1 MYKTLFLFLSHGG
14 KVHMAKSSSKP
25 ASATKS
31 VVNRMKKIHLR
42 QHLRRTIKK
51 CIKNPDCG
59 MDIAAFESWKRLGF
73 GGVKE
78 LGDFAKKVEYEN
90 NRPVIV
96 DIYSNSEIESILT
109 RERKRG
115 PSFEEQQA
123 RAAEKAAKLAAEKKK
138 NEKKKP
144 MNSNRKGKGKK
155 SNSAAGR
162 KEK

>member
-1 MYKTLFLFLSHGG
+1 
-14 KVHMAKSSSKP
+14 MAKSSAKQ
-25 ASATKS
+25 ASVTKS

-42 QHLRRTIKK
+42 QHLRKTIKK
-51 CIKNPDCG
+51 CLKNSECG

-78 LGDFAKKVEYEN
+78 LGDFAKKVTVEN
-90 NRPVIV
+90 NHPVIV
-96 DIYSNSEIESILT
+96 DVYSTSEIESVLT

-138 NEKKKP
+138 MEQKKSA
-144 MNSNRKGKGKK
+144 NSARRGKGKK
-155 SNSAAGR
+155 SNSAAG
-162 KEK
+162 KK

>member
-1 MYKTLFLFLSHGG
+1 MEE

-25 ASATKS
+25 ASAAKS

-59 MDIAAFESWKRLGF
+59 MDKAAFESWKRLGY
-73 GGVKE
+73 GGIPE

-96 DIYSNSEIESILT
+96 DIYSTKEIESVMQQ
-109 RERKRG
+109 ERKRG

-144 MNSNRKGKGKK
+144 MNSNRRGKGKK
-155 SNSAAGR
+155 PNSAAGR